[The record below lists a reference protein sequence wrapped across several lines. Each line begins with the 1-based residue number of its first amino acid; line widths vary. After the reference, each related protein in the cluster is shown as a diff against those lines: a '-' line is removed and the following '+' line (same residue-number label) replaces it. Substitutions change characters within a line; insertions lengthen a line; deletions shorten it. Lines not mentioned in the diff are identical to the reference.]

1 MKLDDIINTELSL
14 YNALGKYGGT
24 ALPDNDSSVEVNG
37 IQVWKKSPP
46 FRVKGKR
53 IDEEQAHAEYAPEF
67 AKFGNPEPSKKRAG
81 VRNEN
86 GAKVGDVSMTG
97 GKGVPTRKEV
107 VRKVGKNAVE
117 TVDDEGNHRLRKTD
131 GKAVTGKIDYKKANG
146 ENSSGTSIGLNK
158 AAMSFH
164 ESIKSILGER
174 NTGVGHGASLGGSGA
189 TEHPMSG
196 PSELEYDLT
205 KVEDEF
211 KGKDT
216 RADIKKSK
224 DKRLTLKK
232 FLQGRTDREVERV
245 TAAGV

>member
-24 ALPDNDSSVEVNG
+24 ALPGNDSSVEVNG

-53 IDEEQAHAEYAPEF
+53 LDEEPANAEYAPEF

-81 VRNEN
+81 VRNDD
-86 GAKVGDVSMTG
+86 AKVGDVSMSG

-146 ENSSGTSIGLNK
+146 ENITGNSIGLNK
-158 AAMSFH
+158 ASMSFA
-164 ESIKSILGER
+164 ESLLRER

-189 TEHPMSG
+189 TEHPSSG
-196 PSELEYDLT
+196 PAELEYDLT

-216 RADIKKSK
+216 RADIKTSK
-224 DKRLTLKK
+224 EKRQTLKQYLK
-232 FLQGRTDREVERV
+232 KRTDREIERTPTTV
-245 TAAGV
+245 